1 MSYAYNEHWATPDGL
16 EIWHVSADV
25 RPEGGEVVSHVGDI
39 EIVLIDP
46 DKTRD
51 AFGVLDGK
59 SGGLGVIGGAILD
72 LATGG
77 LDPELD
83 ERLEPFGNTLP
94 SYASATSTPG
104 SLTWTKAARRSVEVG
119 ATISSARWRAVPTGR
134 CWVRWPWVLVSRP
147 MCSACRARTMRV
159 TPGPRIGLGFGL
171 IARRPRSA

>member
-1 MSYAYNEHWATPDGL
+1 MTIDNSGRIPPADPDSIYLSYVHNEHWATPDCL

-46 DKTRD
+46 DETPD

-59 SGGLGVIGGAILD
+59 SGDLGVIGGAILD

-83 ERLEPFGNTLP
+83 ERLEPFGSRTYSGTPRDSPPNSSLAISESCP
-94 SYASATSTPG
+94 PGEAASSCR
-104 SLTWTKAARRSVEVG
+104 SL
-119 ATISSARWRAVPTGR
+119 
-134 CWVRWPWVLVSRP
+134 
-147 MCSACRARTMRV
+147 
-159 TPGPRIGLGFGL
+159 IGF
-171 IARRPRSA
+171 SD